1 MGMGL
6 KIELVEEPEG
16 YTTKI
21 ITCPSCKARLELTV
35 SSLSE
40 ENKELTCPSCG
51 ATLAEKGVS
60 VSLAIW
66 GIGDWLKKYAPW
78 IGVSG
83 LVGLTIFAILKKK

>member
-6 KIELVEEPEG
+6 KIELVEGPAE
-16 YTTKI
+16 YTTKT

-40 ENKELTCPSCG
+40 ENKELSCPSC
-51 ATLAEKGVS
+51 ATTLAEKGFS
-60 VSLAIW
+60 VRLAIW

-78 IGVSG
+78 LGVSG

>member
-6 KIELVEEPEG
+6 NIEVVEGPAE
-16 YTTKI
+16 YTTKT
-21 ITCPSCKARLELTV
+21 ITCPSCGARLELTV

-40 ENKELTCPSCG
+40 ENKELTCSSCG
-51 ATLAEKGVS
+51 ATLVEKGVS
-60 VSLAIW
+60 VRLAIW